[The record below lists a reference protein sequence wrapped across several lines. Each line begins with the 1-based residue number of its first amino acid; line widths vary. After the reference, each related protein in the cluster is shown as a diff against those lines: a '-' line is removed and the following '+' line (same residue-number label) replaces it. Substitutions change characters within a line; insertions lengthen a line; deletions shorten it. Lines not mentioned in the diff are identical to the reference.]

1 MNYELAK
8 MLKDAGFVTHNH
20 DIWTHCVANC
30 FTHSNSE
37 EVTHCPSLS
46 ELIEACGDKFGA
58 VYKSHDNV
66 IIEENE
72 DKVTYKNVYEAVDS
86 TTFSMM
92 TSPKFPKSFLVNAGS
107 TPEEAVAYLW
117 LQLNSQPK

>member
-8 MLKDAGFVTHNH
+8 KLKDAGFVTHNH

-46 ELIEACGDKFGA
+46 ELIEACGDRFGA
-58 VYKSHDNV
+58 IYKAHDN
-66 IIEENE
+66 ITIEGEG
-72 DKVTYKNVYEAVDS
+72 DKITCENVYEAVDS
-86 TTFSMM
+86 ITFSMM
-92 TSPKFPKSFLVNAGS
+92 TSPKFPKSFLVNEGS
-107 TPEEAVAYLW
+107 TPEIAVANLW